1 MDTKN
6 ILDQAAP
13 STNGQAEPP
22 AAAPDPFD
30 PARMR
35 LGQEFTT
42 TVAVK
47 RLVTTVPVRKPA
59 NAWFVRTHPHESYR
73 TETLVLEL
81 KEDRETYYIDPSL
94 RDALQGETT
103 VGPRAIFTAINRQKV
118 IFLWPVKLPGID
130 GRPNEWNTSAL
141 EAAQRAMQDW
151 VRIEANMSLGAYDCN
166 VARGDLPEPEWP
178 DLTFPALM
186 RIAFK
191 NRFIDSLEH
200 PVLKHLRGE
209 T

>member
-1 MDTKN
+1 MDTKS

-13 STNGQAEPP
+13 SANGEQEPP
-22 AAAPDPFD
+22 AAAPDPFAPD
-30 PARMR
+30 RMR
-35 LGQEFTT
+35 LGQDFTQS
-42 TVAVK
+42 VAVK
-47 RLVTTVPVRKPA
+47 RLVLTVPVRKPA
-59 NAWFVRTHPHESYR
+59 REWFFRVHPDESYR

-81 KEDRETYYIDPSL
+81 KEDRETYYIDPNL

-118 IFLWPVKLPGID
+118 VFLWPVKLPGID

-151 VRIEANMSLGAYDCN
+151 VRVEANMSLGAYDCN
-166 VARGDLPEPEWP
+166 LALGNLPEPEWP
-178 DLTFPALM
+178 DLRFPELM
-186 RIAFK
+186 RIGFK
-191 NRFIDSLEH
+191 NRFISSLDH

-209 T
+209 A